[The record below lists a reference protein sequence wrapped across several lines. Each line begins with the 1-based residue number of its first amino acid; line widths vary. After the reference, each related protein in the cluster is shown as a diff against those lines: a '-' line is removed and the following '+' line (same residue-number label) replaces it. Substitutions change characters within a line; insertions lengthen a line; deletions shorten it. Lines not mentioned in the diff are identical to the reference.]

1 MKNKVIPIIMAGG
14 SGSRLW
20 PLSRSHYPKQFID
33 LLGDETMLQ
42 QTIKRLDGL
51 NASPPLVICNEE
63 HRFLVAEQLRSEN
76 IAHDNIILEPVGR
89 NTAPAIALAAL
100 LAVKNECDP
109 LLLVL
114 AADHVF
120 SDIAAFQKSLLAGVE
135 IAESGKLVTFGI
147 VPTEPHTGYGYIKKG
162 EMVDNTSFSVD
173 SFAEKPTLET
183 AKKYLD
189 SGEYLW
195 NSGMFMFKASRYLAE
210 LEAYAPD
217 IYTQCLLAVEGAT
230 EDLVF
235 TRVEKEAFFAC
246 RDESVDYAVMEN
258 TKDAV
263 VVPMDAGWND
273 VGSWTSLWDVSEK
286 DSDEN
291 VLNGDV
297 IAVNT
302 RNSLVRSNNHLIAT
316 VGVDNL
322 VIVDTKDALMV
333 ADKNQVQDVK
343 EVVKQLKK
351 IQRSESEKHREIYRP
366 WGMHDHIAE
375 GEGYHVKKVTV
386 RAGESIA
393 MQTHYHRSEHWIVVS
408 GTAKVYRDNEV
419 FILTSNE
426 STYIPAG
433 VPHCLENPGKIPL
446 EVIEVRSGSYLE
458 EDDIMRTER
467 GNK

>member
-1 MKNKVIPIIMAGG
+1 MIIPIIMAGG
-14 SGSRLW
+14 TGSRLW

-42 QTIKRLDGL
+42 QTIKRLEGL
-51 NASPPLVICNEE
+51 NTSPPFVICNEE
-63 HRFLVAEQLRSEN
+63 HRFLVAEQLRANN
-76 IAHDNIILEPVGR
+76 IVHDNIILEPVGR

-100 LAVKNECDP
+100 LAVKNEQHDP

-120 SDIAAFQKSLLAGVE
+120 SDVSAFQKSLLAGVDV
-135 IAESGKLVTFGI
+135 AESGKLVTFGI

-162 EMVDNTSFSVD
+162 ERVDNTSFAVD
-173 SFAEKPTLET
+173 SFAEKPALET

-210 LEAYAPD
+210 LEAYASD
-217 IYTQCLLAVEGAT
+217 IYTQCVLAVEGAA

-235 TRVEKEAFFAC
+235 TRVEKEAFSAC

-286 DSDEN
+286 DSEAN

-297 IAVNT
+297 ITVNT
-302 RNSLVRSNNHLIAT
+302 RNSLVRSNNRLIAT
-316 VGVDNL
+316 VGIDNL

-343 EVVKQLKK
+343 EIVNQLKK
-351 IQRSESEKHREIYRP
+351 MQRSESEKHREIYRP

-375 GEGYHVKKVTV
+375 GKGYHVKKVTV

-393 MQTHYHRSEHWIVVS
+393 MQMHYHRSEHWIVVS
-408 GTAKVYRDNEV
+408 GTAKVYRDDEI

-433 VPHCLENPGKIPL
+433 VSHCLENPGKIPL

-458 EDDIMRTER
+458 EDDIMRTEK
-467 GNK
+467 GDK